1 MLSFFS
7 ACQLKSVTLRQH
19 LSRDSIFTKKV
30 TKTQKDKAM
39 QNQKTEYIQYES
51 KNSSWI
57 TKLESEL
64 KSRIKKINNSAID
77 SSFLQSLKIS
87 TIIYEISK
95 DCKNPSD
102 ARNIKRLRVQGRV
115 EIDRKYRWITIFP
128 PDINGNSH
136 IIGIEDIIY
145 KQGMLEMILDHAEQ
159 EKQYKK

>member
-1 MLSFFS
+1 
-7 ACQLKSVTLRQH
+7 
-19 LSRDSIFTKKV
+19 
-30 TKTQKDKAM
+30 M

-51 KNSSWI
+51 KDLSWI
-57 TKLESEL
+57 AKLESEL

-87 TIIYEISK
+87 TIIYEIFK
-95 DCKNPSD
+95 GENPSD
-102 ARNIKRLRVQGRV
+102 ARNIKRLRVKGRV
-115 EIDRKYRWITIFP
+115 EIDREYRWITIFP

-145 KQGMLEMILDHAEQ
+145 KQGMLEMILNHAEQ

>member
-1 MLSFFS
+1 
-7 ACQLKSVTLRQH
+7 
-19 LSRDSIFTKKV
+19 
-30 TKTQKDKAM
+30 M
-39 QNQKTEYIQYES
+39 QNQKTKYIQYKSEDL
-51 KNSSWI
+51 SWI

-64 KSRIKKINNSAID
+64 KSRIKKINNSDID

-87 TIIYEISK
+87 TIIYEIFK
-95 DCKNPSD
+95 GENPSD

-115 EIDRKYRWITIFP
+115 EIDREYRWITIFP

-145 KQGMLEMILDHAEQ
+145 KQGTLEMILDHAEQ

>member
-1 MLSFFS
+1 
-7 ACQLKSVTLRQH
+7 
-19 LSRDSIFTKKV
+19 
-30 TKTQKDKAM
+30 M
-39 QNQKTEYIQYES
+39 QNQKTEYIQYELTKS

-64 KSRIKKINNSAID
+64 KSKIKTINNSVID
-77 SSFLQSLKIS
+77 SSFLQSLEIS
-87 TIIYEISK
+87 SIIYEIFK
-95 DCKNPSD
+95 GENPSD
-102 ARNIKRLRVQGRV
+102 PRNIKRLRVQGRV
-115 EIDRKYRWITIFP
+115 EIDREYRWITIFP